1 MENVSKEMFEYINKQ
16 LDKIEKEK
24 NIEILYAVEAGSRG
38 WGFSNE
44 DSDYDVRFIFKRPLN
59 DYFTINSKK
68 DVIDYF
74 DGDLDYTGWD
84 IRKVL
89 NLHWKSNPNLREW
102 TKQKIVYRGDCDF
115 LNDLPAFSPVTLK
128 YHYGSL
134 AHNNWKRYV
143 EGNEGEMTRRVCKT
157 YLYAIRCILAWIAID
172 DGADAPIQIDELM
185 KYFIDDDRMGTRL
198 YADILMLISY
208 YKSNC
213 KKSKPDERAIEN
225 ITTFITAYLEILKAD
240 KPKMEDLSD
249 IEIYNERL
257 REVILE

>member
-24 NIEILYAVEAGSRG
+24 NIKILYAVEAGSRG

-172 DGADAPIQIDELM
+172 
-185 KYFIDDDRMGTRL
+185 
-198 YADILMLISY
+198 ILMLISY